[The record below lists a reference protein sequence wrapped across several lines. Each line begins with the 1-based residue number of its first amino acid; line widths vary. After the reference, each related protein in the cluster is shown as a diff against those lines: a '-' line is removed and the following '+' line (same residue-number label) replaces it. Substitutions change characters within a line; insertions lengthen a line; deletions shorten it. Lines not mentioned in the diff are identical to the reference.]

1 MIEREG
7 ENRSLL
13 LAQDRHRISMQLPDP
28 DCSGLFLA
36 GTARFRSVWSPAIGY
51 ARGMDK
57 SVLAALR
64 KWPNVPAAYGWLAL
78 DRRGAWFLQGEP
90 ILHRRLIAF
99 INRNYLADESGAWYF
114 QNGPQ
119 KAYVTLAYTPW
130 IWHHPRDEATMAGD
144 GLSAL
149 SSHTGEQATSLKGAW
164 IDEQGNL
171 LLETELGIGL
181 LDDRDL
187 EPCTSALC
195 QPDGTPLPENNL
207 AEAIER
213 LMTGQQAS
221 LGFRLGTSI
230 VPVCPIR
237 STEVPG
243 YFGFVQDPKPPA
255 S

>member
-1 MIEREG
+1 MTHDDA
-7 ENRSLL
+7 S
-13 LAQDRHRISMQLPDP
+13 DFP
-28 DCSGLFLA
+28 CSGYDGF
-36 GTARFRSVWSPAIGY
+36 
-51 ARGMDK
+51 MDK

-64 KWPNVPAAYGWLAL
+64 KWPNVPAAHGWLAL

-99 INRNYLADESGAWYF
+99 INRNYLADDSGAWYF

-144 GLSAL
+144 GLAAL
-149 SSHTGEQATSLKGAW
+149 CSHTGELVTSLKGAW

-187 EPCTSALC
+187 ELCSNAFC
-195 QPDGTPLPENNL
+195 QPDGTPMTEDALGT
-207 AEAIER
+207 AIDR
-213 LMTGQQAS
+213 LMAGQQAP
-221 LGFRLGTSI
+221 LAFRLGTSI
-230 VPVCPIR
+230 VPVSSIR
-237 STEVPG
+237 STEVPT
-243 YFGFVQDPKPPA
+243 YFGFIQDPKPPA